1 MSTVAKVRK
10 REITLET
17 PAKKQRTSV
26 SQTSIV
32 NDKIGPEGDLKVY
45 EKELLTQ
52 TALLIVHF
60 DHPFVVDKNFP
71 VPKLSDYE
79 ILVENKSVGLNPID
93 WKGKKYKFGIYHFP
107 WLNGRESS
115 GKVVKKGTKV
125 EGLKCG
131 DRIAISS
138 TSYRDNRTSTFQQYT
153 AVDSRLIWKLPLHI
167 TFESGATLGVGLV
180 AASILLYESFG
191 FGLSQDYTNEGTMVI
206 WGGGTAVGLY
216 IAQLAKIH
224 GVRVISIASLDNEQ
238 YLKSM
243 GANVV
248 IDRSL
253 PPKDIEKKLSDL
265 CPQGIQFGV
274 DCHSKAT
281 ATTLVE
287 FLDKI
292 SDKTGKPSLFT
303 GLVGVPK
310 AFPDNVEYKQFIIK
324 KFHENISLGE
334 RVIHLTSHFLRKGL
348 IRPLR
353 SKSYSGDLEMI
364 DTALK
369 DLEEKGAKSE
379 KYVINLSQTS

>member
-1 MSTVAKVRK
+1 MSKVARIRK
-10 REITLET
+10 REITLES
-17 PAKKQRTSV
+17 PVKRQKTSV
-26 SQTSIV
+26 SQTSILK
-32 NDKIGPEGDLKVY
+32 DDIGLEDDLEEY

-52 TALLIVHF
+52 TALLIVQF
-60 DHPFVVDKNFP
+60 DHPFVLDKNFP
-71 VPKLSDYE
+71 VPKLSEYE

-93 WKGKKYKFGIYHFP
+93 WKGKKYRFGIYHFP

-115 GKVVKKGTKV
+115 GKVVKKGAKV
-125 EGLKCG
+125 DGLKCG

-138 TSYRDNRTSTFQQYT
+138 TSYRDNRTSTFQQFT
-153 AVDSRLIWKLPLHI
+153 AVDSRLVWKLPLHI

-191 FGLSQDYTNEGTMVI
+191 FDLSQEYTNEGTIVI

-216 IAQLAKIH
+216 ITQLAKIH
-224 GVRVISIASLDNEQ
+224 GMRVISIASRDNEQ

-243 GANVV
+243 GAHTV
-248 IDRSL
+248 IDRNL
-253 PPKDIEKKLSDL
+253 PPEDIEKKLSDL

-281 ATTLVE
+281 AATLVD

-292 SDKTGKPSLFT
+292 PDRSGKSSLFT

-310 AFPDNVEYKQFIIK
+310 TFPSNVEYKEFIIK
-324 KFHENISLGE
+324 KFHENIDLGQ
-334 RVIHLTSHFLRKGL
+334 RVIHLTSEFLKNGL
-348 IRPLR
+348 VRPLR
-353 SKSYSGDLEMI
+353 SKPYSGDLDMI

-369 DLEEKGAKSE
+369 DLEEQGAKSE
-379 KYVINLSQTS
+379 KYVINLFRTS